1 MNTEMVV
8 VWMLGQRVIGC
19 NVILVYLDKVS
30 FFSLLLLF
38 HSCFVF
44 FSMGTPD
51 WTSLVS
57 RKMWCICPS
66 VFCPQEMGGYCRHL
80 VKSQHEIEKDTV
92 YFLNACSLSYFYQ
105 FEQSNQFRTMLKMF
119 AILTEN

>member
-1 MNTEMVV
+1 MNMEMVV

-38 HSCFVF
+38 HSRFVF

-66 VFCPQEMGGYCRHL
+66 VFCPQEMKGYCRGL
-80 VKSQHEIEKDTV
+80 VKSHHEIEKDPV
-92 YFLNACSLSYFYQ
+92 FFLMHVLCLISISLNSLINFV
-105 FEQSNQFRTMLKMF
+105 KC
-119 AILTEN
+119 